1 MDQTMERICGMLAE
15 ELDAFAEK
23 EKLDSMTKLDWLDK
37 LLHAKKS
44 IVTIMAMEEGGQ
56 SNNSYRSYDD
66 RSYRGSYDGDMGGD
80 MGGDSYAR
88 GRSQRTGRYVSR
100 EAGYSG
106 HEDYAKTLETML
118 RQTGDPK
125 KQEAIREALSALQS
139 R

>member
-1 MDQTMERICGMLAE
+1 MDQTMERICDMLAE
-15 ELDAFAEK
+15 ELDTFAEK
-23 EKLDSMTKLDWLDK
+23 EKLDSMTKIDWLDK
-37 LLHAKKS
+37 LLHAKKCA
-44 IVTIMAMEEGGQ
+44 VTIMAMEEGQ
-56 SNNSYRSYDD
+56 SHDYRESYDGGSYRSMDD
-66 RSYRGSYDGDMGGD
+66 NRGG
-80 MGGDSYAR
+80 SYAR

-106 HEDYAKTLETML
+106 QDDYVHTLEGIL

>member
-1 MDQTMERICGMLAE
+1 MDQTMERICGMLTE
-15 ELDAFAEK
+15 ELDSFAEK
-23 EKLDSMTKLDWLDK
+23 DKLDSMTKLEWLDK

-44 IVTIMAMEEGGQ
+44 IVTIMAMEESGQ

-66 RSYRGSYDGDMGGD
+66 RSYRGSYDTGM
-80 MGGDSYAR
+80 GDSYAR
-88 GRSQRTGRYVSR
+88 GRNMRNGQYMSR
-100 EAGYSG
+100 EQGYSG
-106 HEDYAKTLETML
+106 DDYVKTLENML

>member
-1 MDQTMERICGMLAE
+1 MDQTMERICGMLTE
-15 ELDAFAEK
+15 ELDSFAEK
-23 EKLDSMTKLDWLDK
+23 DKLDSMTKLEWLDK

-56 SNNSYRSYDD
+56 SNDSYRSYDD
-66 RSYRGSYDGDMGGD
+66 RSYRGSYDGD